1 MMKVKYE
8 TIFERLSING
18 NMISFKYKNCIN
30 EFLQQLPSFN
40 NFVERKHKF
49 LNLIENQ
56 YKDKY
61 NSIYKEGF
69 SLYINSLFNED
80 FVCSNQYIKFK
91 KEELEI
97 KNMYSKLI
105 ISNYAKI
112 ESELN
117 DYILSSFNKLEL
129 LTDNLDCKNCL
140 IKTELSQILDLF
152 DDDVYLKVYF
162 RLSDILKENL
172 IKKVKYDN
180 YESCYGFINPE
191 IYFQEEIIFY
201 AVTDDDIYYWL

>member
-1 MMKVKYE
+1 MKVKYE

-80 FVCSNQYIKFK
+80 FVYSNQYIKFK

-172 IKKVKYDN
+172 IKKVKCDN
-180 YESCYGFINPE
+180 YEYCYGFINPE

>member
-1 MMKVKYE
+1 MKVKYE

-18 NMISFKYKNCIN
+18 NMIRFKYKNCIN

-91 KEELEI
+91 KEEFEI

-180 YESCYGFINPE
+180 YEYCYGFINPE

>member
-1 MMKVKYE
+1 MKVKYE

-18 NMISFKYKNCIN
+18 NMISFKYRNCIN

-180 YESCYGFINPE
+180 YEYCYGFINPE

>member
-1 MMKVKYE
+1 MKVKYE

-30 EFLQQLPSFN
+30 GFLQQLPSFN

-112 ESELN
+112 EIHQYVHAPDSE
-117 DYILSSFNKLEL
+117 NKMR
-129 LTDNLDCKNCL
+129 
-140 IKTELSQILDLF
+140 LF
-152 DDDVYLKVYF
+152 A
-162 RLSDILKENL
+162 
-172 IKKVKYDN
+172 
-180 YESCYGFINPE
+180 G
-191 IYFQEEIIFY
+191 
-201 AVTDDDIYYWL
+201 AV

>member
-1 MMKVKYE
+1 MKVKYE

-30 EFLQQLPSFN
+30 KFLQQLPSFN

-97 KNMYSKLI
+97 KNIYSKLI

>member
-1 MMKVKYE
+1 MKVKYE

-105 ISNYAKI
+105 ISYYAKI

>member
-1 MMKVKYE
+1 MKVKYE
-8 TIFERLSING
+8 TIFEHLSING

>member
-1 MMKVKYE
+1 MKVKYE

-162 RLSDILKENL
+162 RLSDILKEKL

>member
-1 MMKVKYE
+1 MKVKYE

-117 DYILSSFNKLEL
+117 DYILSSVNKLEL

>member
-1 MMKVKYE
+1 MKVKYE

-162 RLSDILKENL
+162 RLIDILKENL

>member
-1 MMKVKYE
+1 MKVKYE

-56 YKDKY
+56 YKDRY

-80 FVCSNQYIKFK
+80 FVCSNQYIKLK

-112 ESELN
+112 ESELD

>member
-1 MMKVKYE
+1 MKVKYE

-80 FVCSNQYIKFK
+80 FVCSNKYIKFK

-140 IKTELSQILDLF
+140 IKTELSQILNLF

-191 IYFQEEIIFY
+191 IYFQEETIFY

>member
-1 MMKVKYE
+1 MKVKYE

-80 FVCSNQYIKFK
+80 FVCSNKYIKFK

-191 IYFQEEIIFY
+191 IYFQEETIFY

>member
-1 MMKVKYE
+1 MKVKYE

-162 RLSDILKENL
+162 RLNDILKENL

>member
-1 MMKVKYE
+1 MKVKYE

-61 NSIYKEGF
+61 NSIYKEGY

>member
-1 MMKVKYE
+1 MKVKYE
-8 TIFERLSING
+8 TIFKRLSING
-18 NMISFKYKNCIN
+18 NMISFKYRNCIN

-49 LNLIENQ
+49 LKLIENQ

>member
-1 MMKVKYE
+1 MKVKYE

-162 RLSDILKENL
+162 RLSDILKENI

>member
-1 MMKVKYE
+1 MKVKYE

>member
-1 MMKVKYE
+1 MKVKYE

-18 NMISFKYKNCIN
+18 NMISLKYKNCIN

-97 KNMYSKLI
+97 KNMNSKLI

-201 AVTDDDIYYWL
+201 VVTDDDIYYWL

>member
-1 MMKVKYE
+1 MKVKYE

-180 YESCYGFINPE
+180 YKSCYGFINPE

>member
-1 MMKVKYE
+1 MKVKYE

-162 RLSDILKENL
+162 RISDILKENL

>member
-1 MMKVKYE
+1 MKVKYE

-201 AVTDDDIYYWL
+201 AVTNDDIYYWL

>member
-1 MMKVKYE
+1 MKVKYE

-30 EFLQQLPSFN
+30 EFLQQLSSFN

-49 LNLIENQ
+49 LKLIENQ

-162 RLSDILKENL
+162 RLSDILK
-172 IKKVKYDN
+172 VKYDN

-201 AVTDDDIYYWL
+201 AITDDDIYYWL

>member
-1 MMKVKYE
+1 MKVKYE

-91 KEELEI
+91 KEEFEI

-180 YESCYGFINPE
+180 YEYCYGFINPE

>member
-1 MMKVKYE
+1 MKVKYE

-201 AVTDDDIYYWL
+201 AVTYDDIYYWL

>member
-1 MMKVKYE
+1 MKVKYE

-18 NMISFKYKNCIN
+18 NMISLKYKNCIN

-201 AVTDDDIYYWL
+201 VVTDDDIYYWL

>member
-1 MMKVKYE
+1 MKVKYE

-80 FVCSNQYIKFK
+80 FVCSNKYIKFK

>member
-1 MMKVKYE
+1 MKVKYE

-152 DDDVYLKVYF
+152 YDDVYLKVYF

>member
-1 MMKVKYE
+1 MKVKYE

-97 KNMYSKLI
+97 KNIYSKLI

-180 YESCYGFINPE
+180 YEYCYGFINPE

>member
-1 MMKVKYE
+1 MKVKYE

-69 SLYINSLFNED
+69 SLYINYLFNED

>member
-1 MMKVKYE
+1 MKVKYE

-129 LTDNLDCKNCL
+129 LTDKLDCKNCL

>member
-1 MMKVKYE
+1 MKVKYE

-162 RLSDILKENL
+162 RLSDILKENF

>member
-1 MMKVKYE
+1 MKVKYE
-8 TIFERLSING
+8 TIFELLSING

-162 RLSDILKENL
+162 RLSEILKENL

>member
-1 MMKVKYE
+1 MKVKYE

-56 YKDKY
+56 YKDRY

-80 FVCSNQYIKFK
+80 FVCSNQYIKLK

>member
-1 MMKVKYE
+1 MKVKYE

-180 YESCYGFINPE
+180 YEYCYGFINPE

>member
-1 MMKVKYE
+1 MKVKYE

-40 NFVERKHKF
+40 IFVERKHKF

>member
-1 MMKVKYE
+1 MKVKYE

-162 RLSDILKENL
+162 RLGDILKENL

>member
-1 MMKVKYE
+1 MKVKYE

-162 RLSDILKENL
+162 RLSDILNENL

>member
-1 MMKVKYE
+1 MFEYE

-30 EFLQQLPSFN
+30 GFLQQLPYFN

-162 RLSDILKENL
+162 RISDILKENL

-180 YESCYGFINPE
+180 YEYCYGFINPE

>member
-1 MMKVKYE
+1 MKVKYE

-152 DDDVYLKVYF
+152 VDDVYLKVYF
-162 RLSDILKENL
+162 RISDILKENL